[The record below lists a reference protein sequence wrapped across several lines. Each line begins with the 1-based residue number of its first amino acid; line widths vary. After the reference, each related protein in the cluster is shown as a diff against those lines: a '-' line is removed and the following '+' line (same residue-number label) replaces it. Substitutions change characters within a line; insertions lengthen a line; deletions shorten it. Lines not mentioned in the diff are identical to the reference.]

1 MKKKKG
7 RYQRSDTVK
16 TKDRKYTSYEDAP
29 LREYKDE
36 DPMPHNITK
45 KFFKVFLILFFSV
58 AAVLAILNL
67 DKLTPDNISHWFQY
81 DLLGKTEGN
90 GYPVRFNGTIVEKGN
105 FSEMDGA
112 AVYCSDTSVVV
123 LNSNAGEYQNSQHSF
138 ANPVLKSGSGYSMI
152 YNADAKGYMIIS
164 RDKMIHS
171 DSSDKKIF
179 EADIAP
185 NGVYAI
191 LNHGSDYLAELNVFK
206 SDNTK
211 KYEYNFADYYVNN
224 VSINKDGTRAALSG
238 ASANEGSIISVIYIL
253 DFSQGNYLQKYEFDD
268 SYIYDIEYLDNGN
281 VIAVGSE
288 TAYFIDVEKSKK
300 TDIPYSLRT
309 LTNFEISPEYGL
321 TLSLSTDSD
330 GHHCD
335 IICINAEGKH
345 EAEFSTDNR
354 VFSIDMSSE
363 KIAVL
368 TQGNLGIYDH
378 NGKSLQNISVD
389 SDAKKACFANKKNL
403 YILGTSRISKVTTEE
418 Q

>member
-1 MKKKKG
+1 MDDYMPITNISYDYNAERLMTPIKPPVFSMGQEPVMEGQLGYFFIYSQSEHKEEAEHFLNFYAG
-7 RYQRSDTVK
+7 CMAEPDLYLIYPEIIEPRENSVYQYQREEILWEINEVNEVVK
-16 TKDRKYTSYEDAP
+16 EIEENGENPDDHM
-29 LREYKDE
+29 L
-36 DPMPHNITK
+36 
-45 KFFKVFLILFFSV
+45 LI
-58 AAVLAILNL
+58 
-67 DKLTPDNISHWFQY
+67 DGTD
-81 DLLGKTEGN
+81 
-90 GYPVRFNGTIVEKGN
+90 VR
-105 FSEMDGA
+105 
-112 AVYCSDTSVVV
+112 Y
-123 LNSNAGEYQNSQHSF
+123 
-138 ANPVLKSGSGYSMI
+138 
-152 YNADAKGYMIIS
+152 
-164 RDKMIHS
+164 
-171 DSSDKKIF
+171 
-179 EADIAP
+179 
-185 NGVYAI
+185 
-191 LNHGSDYLAELNVFK
+191 SDYLAELNVFK

-389 SDAKKACFANKKNL
+389 SDAKKACFADKKNL